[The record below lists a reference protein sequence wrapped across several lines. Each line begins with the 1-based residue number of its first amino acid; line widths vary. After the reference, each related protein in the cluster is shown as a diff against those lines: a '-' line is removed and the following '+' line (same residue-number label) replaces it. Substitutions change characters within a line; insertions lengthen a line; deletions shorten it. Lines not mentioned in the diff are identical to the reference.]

1 MEQKNPYAC
10 HHFST
15 FFTRNPR
22 YDKHVENCSEK
33 PGVVYRF
40 ENQNL
45 VTFGDNL
52 KYWGDLP
59 FVAYCNFETTTTSK
73 CMYNPEDRKMFPMSY
88 VIIFAF
94 LPT

>member
-52 KYWGDLP
+52 KY
-59 FVAYCNFETTTTSK
+59 
-73 CMYNPEDRKMFPMSY
+73 
-88 VIIFAF
+88 
-94 LPT
+94 